1 MHASR
6 SDESFDRRLSSL
18 DHKTQNM
25 LWNLNTTF
33 QPALA
38 PPNVVL
44 RDDSFYDVPDLD
56 DKDNEHIYV
65 SLWRPRLG

>member
-1 MHASR
+1 VHASR
-6 SDESFDRRLSSL
+6 SDESFGRRLSSL
-18 DHKTQNM
+18 DHKTQDM
-25 LWNLNTTF
+25 FCNLNTTF

-44 RDDSFYDVPDLD
+44 SDDRFYDVLDWD

-65 SLWRPRLG
+65 SW